1 MQNIE
6 IMINVYLKKQS
17 SFNLI
22 MLNCFQIFFLNIFK
36 NMYFL
41 SKIYIFF
48 CLKWNKPLYLWD
60 VNWST

>member
-1 MQNIE
+1 MYI
-6 IMINVYLKKQS
+6 LKKQS

-48 CLKWNKPLYLWD
+48 CLKWNKPFYLWD

>member
-1 MQNIE
+1 MYI
-6 IMINVYLKKQS
+6 LKKQS

-60 VNWST
+60 LNWST